1 MVYGGEGSN
10 IKRLSQMAKR
20 KRIEDIPLNI
30 YIPEPITIL
39 LAVLSFLAGFLYRK
53 YNDKEDIADAFD
65 EGFEKGTK
73 DVVKAL
79 SELTGRD
86 IHIELERENMDR

>member
-1 MVYGGEGSN
+1 MEEQDITAETLQVA
-10 IKRLSQMAKR
+10 RT

-30 YIPEPITIL
+30 YIPEPAIL

-53 YNDKEDIADAFD
+53 HNDKEDIADAFD
-65 EGFEKGTK
+65 EGFEKGSK

-86 IHIELERENMDR
+86 IHIEMEREDMDR

>member
-1 MVYGGEGSN
+1 
-10 IKRLSQMAKR
+10 MARR
-20 KRIEDIPLNI
+20 KRIEGIPLNI

-65 EGFEKGTK
+65 EGFEKGTQ

-79 SELTGRD
+79 SEITGRD
-86 IHIELERENMDR
+86 MQIELERGDLDR